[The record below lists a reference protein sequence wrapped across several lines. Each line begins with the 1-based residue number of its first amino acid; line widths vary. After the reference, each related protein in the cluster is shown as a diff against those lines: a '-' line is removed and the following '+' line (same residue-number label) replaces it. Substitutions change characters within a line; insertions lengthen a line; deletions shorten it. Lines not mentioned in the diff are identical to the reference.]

1 LKRPKFSRFFRR
13 SAPVI
18 LCLAISVSACDLSP
32 FLPKPTSNNSNNN
45 SSPISSWAYNT
56 TSNPALAMSYIGT
69 VNSSSNLI
77 TVQLPQSVLS
87 AGTALTPTIGVA
99 AGYSITPSGSF
110 VPTSGMTITAKGPN
124 SVNYTLVITPTT
136 GPILSF
142 AYLSS
147 NNPSLTQNYTAAL
160 SGNSITVLLPQ
171 TVIQSGTS
179 LTPTVSLTSGYSMSP
194 SGAFVPTNGMSI
206 VITNTSTGATA
217 NFLLLLSSLS
227 SSPLQSFA
235 YLTTNNPSLTQNCA
249 GIVSASSVSV
259 QLPQSVISA
268 GTALTPTVNL
278 MSGYTIAPGGSY
290 VPINGIALTVT
301 CVATG
306 ATTSF
311 TLLVTAIP
319 PSNIL
324 TSYAFLTSNNQQSL
338 PQNYVGTISGT
349 TISIEVPY
357 SIIQN
362 QTPLTPTVGL
372 QSGYTINPT
381 GAYYPNNGMTLAVT
395 CTSTGVVSNYTLD
408 VSVDPGTLAF
418 LQLSN
423 PFYYSDTGIKTS
435 LTSAQYNLVF
445 NGPTNTY
452 SLTFN
457 TDAFTVPYNVTIVQ
471 QIVTTQPVGFT
482 TVTVPYGS
490 FTTNLAAAV
499 GGAACPYTVAVESS
513 AKTVTNT
520 FTIQAARTKSNIVQL
535 SDVSATIGYL
545 YNTTT
550 TQALTD
556 NTLQNFLSA
565 MWGPQ
570 PADSYTENG
579 SQTTEAEFQQFW
591 SVADG
596 PVWPSNSA
604 VYTTTGSS
612 WTDGADNAYLATSQ
626 GQINTNV
633 AAING
638 ILAAPVHQIVVN
650 STTTIDLGS
659 SYTISS
665 EVTAPSVTNA
675 TSPLN
680 KPLPLA
686 STLSVTLPMFAITF
700 LCNDSQTLSVPVT
713 QTTAYTAT
721 GYVQFQQ
728 IVVKLPLYNTIQ
740 QVAPSTLVQTWS
752 QSQNSTD
759 YVLTFNMVLQ
769 TSHVTGVVAQLQIA
783 AESGTVSTYS
793 IAIN

>member
-1 LKRPKFSRFFRR
+1 
-13 SAPVI
+13 
-18 LCLAISVSACDLSP
+18 
-32 FLPKPTSNNSNNN
+32 
-45 SSPISSWAYNT
+45 
-56 TSNPALAMSYIGT
+56 
-69 VNSSSNLI
+69 
-77 TVQLPQSVLS
+77 
-87 AGTALTPTIGVA
+87 
-99 AGYSITPSGSF
+99 
-110 VPTSGMTITAKGPN
+110 
-124 SVNYTLVITPTT
+124 
-136 GPILSF
+136 
-142 AYLSS
+142 
-147 NNPSLTQNYTAAL
+147 
-160 SGNSITVLLPQ
+160 
-171 TVIQSGTS
+171 
-179 LTPTVSLTSGYSMSP
+179 
-194 SGAFVPTNGMSI
+194 
-206 VITNTSTGATA
+206 
-217 NFLLLLSSLS
+217 
-227 SSPLQSFA
+227 
-235 YLTTNNPSLTQNCA
+235 
-249 GIVSASSVSV
+249 
-259 QLPQSVISA
+259 
-268 GTALTPTVNL
+268 
-278 MSGYTIAPGGSY
+278 
-290 VPINGIALTVT
+290 
-301 CVATG
+301 
-306 ATTSF
+306 
-311 TLLVTAIP
+311 
-319 PSNIL
+319 
-324 TSYAFLTSNNQQSL
+324 
-338 PQNYVGTISGT
+338 
-349 TISIEVPY
+349 
-357 SIIQN
+357 
-362 QTPLTPTVGL
+362 
-372 QSGYTINPT
+372 
-381 GAYYPNNGMTLAVT
+381 MTLAVT